1 MQKGAIGID
10 EEGHAHSPII
20 LCEVVQLAH
29 SFPHLAIQVQH
40 SGCKVRG
47 KGGEKGKGDIS
58 TVYKCLKFNNSVIHI
73 PIGRTIPSFVQSL
86 QCGFTIY

>member
-1 MQKGAIGID
+1 MGPGPLDVCRKEGRKGEREKAGEGRMSGI
-10 EEGHAHSPII
+10 ENQQISVEGSYREGHAHSPII

-47 KGGEKGKGDIS
+47 KGGEREI
-58 TVYKCLKFNNSVIHI
+58 
-73 PIGRTIPSFVQSL
+73 
-86 QCGFTIY
+86 